1 MKCHPVLIPLSHE
14 YRQALFAAQ
23 LIKYGVSRYKGAPT
37 TVQGNFDYIQSFYQE
52 QLGMHFQFEEEALF
66 PLVRGRD
73 SVIDRLLI
81 ELAEEHASIIAHMHA
96 LEQDRDCEQKL
107 DRLGY
112 MLEAHIRKEERQF
125 FERLQAVLGEEGLM
139 TLKPHIESYQA
150 MDRVCRTEL
159 SRTVPPDPSTP
170 N

>member
-1 MKCHPVLIPLSHE
+1 
-14 YRQALFAAQ
+14 
-23 LIKYGVSRYKGAPT
+23 
-37 TVQGNFDYIQSFYQE
+37 
-52 QLGMHFQFEEEALF
+52 
-66 PLVRGRD
+66 
-73 SVIDRLLI
+73 
-81 ELAEEHASIIAHMHA
+81 MHA